1 MPTSVTADPE
11 QIVTAILTAAQ
22 LTVSEKEFATFVKD
36 YPLIRQAADAL
47 YLAVQPLTPPHHPG
61 QVLDPDEPAIKFD
74 PLDFYPGAATAPAG
88 KDA

>member
-1 MPTSVTADPE
+1 MPTSATADPE

-47 YLAVQPLTPPHHPG
+47 YLPE
-61 QVLDPDEPAIKFD
+61 LDPDEPAIKFD

>member
-1 MPTSVTADPE
+1 MPDSGA
-11 QIVTAILTAAQ
+11 IVTSILAAAQ
-22 LTVSEKEFATFVKD
+22 LTVSDDELATFVKD

-47 YLAVQPLTPPHHPG
+47 YLPELA
-61 QVLDPDEPAIKFD
+61 PDEPAIRFH

>member
-1 MPTSVTADPE
+1 MPASTTADPE

-22 LTVSEKEFATFVKD
+22 LTVSEQEFATFVRD

-47 YLAVQPLTPPHHPG
+47 YLPE
-61 QVLDPDEPAIKFD
+61 LDPDEPAIKFD
-74 PLDFYPGAATAPAG
+74 PLDFYSGAVTAPAG

>member
-1 MPTSVTADPE
+1 MPTSTTADPE

-47 YLAVQPLTPPHHPG
+47 YLPE
-61 QVLDPDEPAIKFD
+61 LDPDEPAIKFD

>member
-1 MPTSVTADPE
+1 MPASATADPE

-36 YPLIRQAADAL
+36 YPLIRAAADAL
-47 YLAVQPLTPPHHPG
+47 YLPE
-61 QVLDPDEPAIKFD
+61 LDPDEPAIKFD

>member
-1 MPTSVTADPE
+1 MSTPDSGA
-11 QIVTAILTAAQ
+11 IVTAILSAAQ
-22 LTVSEKEFATFVKD
+22 LTVSDQEYATFVKD

-47 YLAVQPLTPPHHPG
+47 YLPE
-61 QVLDPDEPAIKFD
+61 LDPDEPAIRFD

>member
-1 MPTSVTADPE
+1 MPATADPT
-11 QIVTAILTAAQ
+11 QIVTAILTTAQ
-22 LTVSEKEFATFVKD
+22 LTVSEGEFATFVKD

-47 YLAVQPLTPPHHPG
+47 YLPE
-61 QVLDPDEPAIKFD
+61 LDPDEPAIKFD

>member
-1 MPTSVTADPE
+1 LSTPDSGA
-11 QIVTAILTAAQ
+11 IVTAILSAAQ
-22 LTVSEKEFATFVKD
+22 LTVSDQEYATFVKD

-47 YLAVQPLTPPHHPG
+47 YLPE
-61 QVLDPDEPAIKFD
+61 LDPDEPAIRFD

>member
-1 MPTSVTADPE
+1 MPASTTADPE

-22 LTVSEKEFATFVKD
+22 LTVSEEEFATFVRD

-47 YLAVQPLTPPHHPG
+47 YLPE
-61 QVLDPDEPAIKFD
+61 LDPDEPAIKFD
-74 PLDFYPGAATAPAG
+74 PLDFYSGAVTAPAG

>member
-1 MPTSVTADPE
+1 MSTPDTTSPGAAE
-11 QIVTAILTAAQ
+11 IVTAILAAAQ
-22 LTVSEKEFATFVKD
+22 LTVSADELATFVKD

-47 YLAVQPLTPPHHPG
+47 YLPE
-61 QVLDPDEPAIKFD
+61 LDPDEPAIRFD